1 MNLHN
6 IEFIVIP
13 FLYSKYFSGS
23 LVLGSGPGSSVGIAT
38 GYELD
43 SPGIESRWGRDFS
56 HLSRP
61 ALRITQPA
69 CTMGTGSF
77 SGDKSGRGVTLTP
90 HPFLAPWSRKS
101 RGIPLLPLWAVR
113 PVQSLSACTRVHFTF
128 ILYSLLFNEY
138 QGSIP
143 GVKRQ
148 GREVDN
154 HLHLLPRLR
163 MNGVIRLLPLWT
175 VTTVKSGTMM

>member
-1 MNLHN
+1 VNLHN

-113 PVQSLSACTRVHFTF
+113 PVQSLSACSRVHLFVDIARSKRDGTRAETRF
-128 ILYSLLFNEY
+128 GLSANRTSPFKSAGASVQSTTGSRRVRISGQQLYRPYSD
-138 QGSIP
+138 
-143 GVKRQ
+143 V
-148 GREVDN
+148 
-154 HLHLLPRLR
+154 
-163 MNGVIRLLPLWT
+163 
-175 VTTVKSGTMM
+175 